1 MHNAQCTIMNA
12 TFDWFSFAFDIMFDS
27 CYDWLI
33 LRLANITFGSILRL
47 VDITF
52 SRYYDWSILRLG
64 IISTGGCE
72 ES

>member
-1 MHNAQCTIMNA
+1 MNA

-33 LRLANITFGSILRL
+33 LRLAILRL

-52 SRYYDWSILRLG
+52 VDITFSDITFGRYYVWASLQGDVRNRRGNGSALPP
-64 IISTGGCE
+64 
-72 ES
+72 

>member
-52 SRYYDWSILRLG
+52 VDITLVDITFGYLYRG
-64 IISTGGCE
+64 M
-72 ES
+72 